1 MSKNAALPG
10 SSYGA
15 PLQTVTIPS
24 RHELFTGMEYD
35 MTYDTRNIQPPNVPP
50 PVSRSSLA
58 QTIFIHRYQ
67 QSKYISI
74 LRYFGLRPDYPVF
87 HGFKIINGAP
97 AVSNTGAP
105 VFSAGPG
112 IGTLGSEGVFPFP
125 RAATAGT
132 MKPPSRFVKAL
143 PLPIPSFNP
152 PTYPVQQ

>member
-1 MSKNAALPG
+1 MAKNSSLPG
-10 SSYGA
+10 SSYGT

-35 MTYDTRNIQPPNVPP
+35 MTYDTRNIAPPNVPP
-50 PVSRSSLA
+50 PISRQSLA

-67 QSKYISI
+67 QSKYISV

-97 AVSNTGAP
+97 EVSNTGAP
-105 VFSAGPG
+105 
-112 IGTLGSEGVFPFP
+112 TLSNPP
-125 RAATAGT
+125 MNWPSPATAGT

-143 PLPIPSFNP
+143 PLPIPQFNP
-152 PTYPVQQ
+152 PTYPVQE